1 MPPHL
6 DENRVLMTTT
16 HGQWKGFW
24 GENIHSF
31 STILFSDS
39 YTAEPFLRKQKA
51 RCPQAVTSGSPKVTP
66 GTHQHHQ
73 KKFHL

>member
-1 MPPHL
+1 
-6 DENRVLMTTT
+6 MTTT

-31 STILFSDS
+31 FNNTFFRLLHSRAISKEAEGSLSTGCDIWL
-39 YTAEPFLRKQKA
+39 
-51 RCPQAVTSGSPKVTP
+51 PKVTP